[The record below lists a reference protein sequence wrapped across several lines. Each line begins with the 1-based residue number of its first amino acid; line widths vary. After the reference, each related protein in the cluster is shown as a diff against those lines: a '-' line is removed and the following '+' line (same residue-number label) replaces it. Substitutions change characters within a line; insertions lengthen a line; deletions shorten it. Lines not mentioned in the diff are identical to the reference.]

1 MPADALHHTD
11 CRVFT
16 LRLSGLN
23 PPPLAGKESIK
34 DVKLCVQRAT
44 LSGQPASSHQDN
56 MTGTRNYP
64 FFMRMTAACVAA
76 CAVLASEYHGTVT
89 TSGLPL
95 PGLTVTAL
103 RLTRR
108 W

>member
-1 MPADALHHTD
+1 
-11 CRVFT
+11 
-16 LRLSGLN
+16 
-23 PPPLAGKESIK
+23 
-34 DVKLCVQRAT
+34 
-44 LSGQPASSHQDN
+44 